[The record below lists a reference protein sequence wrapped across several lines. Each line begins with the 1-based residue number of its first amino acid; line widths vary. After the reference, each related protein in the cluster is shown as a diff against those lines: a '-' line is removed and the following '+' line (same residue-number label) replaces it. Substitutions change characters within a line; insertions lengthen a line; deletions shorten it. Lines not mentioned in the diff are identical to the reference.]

1 MSSIVENR
9 AYSPSQNVESEENPG
24 ITRFFRW
31 KTTRKT
37 VKHVLEKCFPTSRK
51 PLCRNFRKRL
61 WAGLFRVFANFS
73 SMNSKLALDFSG
85 KRTNCRVF
93 PFSPPCFPVSQAVF
107 QGFPHW
113 FPIISTVFHIPW
125 IKSGKLGKHEVD
137 GYGNFHHEWK
147 ESWKTWLST
156 SRMVELIREKV
167 FTIFQAN
174 EN

>member
-9 AYSPSQNVESEENPG
+9 AYSPSQNVENEENPG

-51 PLCRNFRKRL
+51 PLCKNFKKRL
-61 WAGLFRVFANFS
+61 WAGLFRVFANFPAWIQNLLWTFQES
-73 SMNSKLALDFSG
+73 VQ
-85 KRTNCRVF
+85 TVVF
-93 PFSPPCFPVSQAVF
+93 FRSPPLCFPVSQAVF